1 MEFRTLIW
9 KMKQGDF
16 LQHSS
21 REAADSWSR
30 RELLDAAI
38 SVASRLD
45 NDFLLLG
52 RRYKAQPEISCQEG
66 GGTTSYY
73 NVAKSPVGS
82 LAFKVQLSLFS
93 RHL

>member
-9 KMKQGDF
+9 KMKLGDF
-16 LQHSS
+16 LHHSS
-21 REAADSWSR
+21 REAADSRSR

-52 RRYKAQPEISCQEG
+52 RRSKAQPEISCQEG
-66 GGTTSYY
+66 GGTTSHF

-82 LAFKVQLSLFS
+82 LAFYVQLSLFS
-93 RHL
+93 RHF